1 MFIGEWM
8 MEKTLG
14 VDALSARQKE
24 VLRLVAAHHQAKEI
38 ARLLHISQYTVK
50 THIEEA
56 RRRLG
61 SPSGRE
67 AARQLMA
74 HEGVP
79 ALLPEVGAPSGVM
92 PKPVTDVSSSN
103 DEHTLFPERTI
114 PHDPL
119 VGSGDRLAHAGLASE
134 SRQDRG
140 HLEGPAY
147 RQPDAGIGKGGFL
160 DGGGVSLADGRRSG
174 LRRRLKAL
182 SGLQWAGLTL
192 LVGILLPLL
201 AGVLIQSA
209 HATFEAFKALAR

>member
-1 MFIGEWM
+1 

-38 ARLLHISQYTVK
+38 ARLLHISQHTVK

-61 SPSGRE
+61 SASGRE
-67 AARQLMA
+67 AARRLMA
-74 HEGVP
+74 HEGAAP
-79 ALLPEVGAPSGVM
+79 LPPEVGAPSGVM
-92 PKPVTDVSSSN
+92 PEPVADVSSLTY
-103 DEHTLFPERTI
+103 EHTLLPERTI
-114 PHDPL
+114 PDDPL
-119 VGSGDRLAHAGLASE
+119 VGSRDRLAHAGFARE
-134 SRQDRG
+134 GRPDRG
-140 HLEGPAY
+140 HLESSAY
-147 RQPDAGIGKGGFL
+147 GQPDAGIGKGRL
-160 DGGGVSLADGRRSG
+160 HDGGGVSLADGRRSG

-201 AGVLIQSA
+201 AGVLIQST
-209 HATFEAFKALAR
+209 HATFEAFKTMAR